1 MCSKCGN
8 NLVIKQFINFH
19 AAFLSII
26 LQCGPPNMSEI
37 LTIIGLKQ
45 VRLKTPFGK
54 RQNTGLTIG
63 TFSNVLMVLSL
74 ESDNSFKKYLTFS

>member
-8 NLVIKQFINFH
+8 NLAIKQFINFH

-54 RQNTGLTIG
+54 RQKKTGLTIG
-63 TFSNVLMVLSL
+63 TFSNVFMVLSL
-74 ESDNSFKKYLTFS
+74 ESDNSLYLTFS